1 VIERLKADS
10 NTLILHK
17 QSPKKT
23 GTRKG
28 SRKKESEV

>member
-23 GTRKG
+23 GIRKG